1 MINQHQFQQS
11 ARHFRSGRISLSEFQ
26 ARVFDGQQTHPHQT
40 KPAVK
45 NQPVIERVEKSQP
58 AETSEAV
65 MADVTLDVD
74 RAQRCGWSEVIYGE
88 GKSIETIIEILNQL
102 ACANQPALVTR
113 VSKSVGDALAAHFA
127 DGEFNS
133 SAGTFIRGSYVG
145 KKKFAGDICV
155 VAAGT
160 SDLPVLEEA
169 VATVR
174 WMGANV
180 HRISDIGVAGPGR
193 IVPHLETLSSSAA
206 IVVVA
211 GMEGALPSVVAGHV
225 GCPVFAVPTSVGYGA
240 NLGGIAA
247 FLTMV
252 NSCAANVAV
261 VNIDAGFKAGYLAA
275 MVAKED

>member
-26 ARVFDGQQTHPHQT
+26 SRVFAGTET
-40 KPAVK
+40 KPH
-45 NQPVIERVEKSQP
+45 ETKSASAATAKTTP
-58 AETSEAV
+58 SP
-65 MADVTLDVD
+65 DVTLDLD
-74 RAQRCGWSEVIYGE
+74 RADRCGWSEVIFGE
-88 GKSIETIIEILNQL
+88 GKTIETLVDILNQL
-102 ACANQPALVTR
+102 NTAGQPAFITR
-113 VSKSVGDALAAHFA
+113 VSNETGEALAKQIA
-127 DGEFNS
+127 DGQFD
-133 SAGTFIRGSYVG
+133 SAAKTFTRGSYAQ
-145 KKKFAGDICV
+145 KKEFSGDIAV

-169 VATVR
+169 CSTIR
-174 WMGANV
+174 WMGGNV
-180 HRISDIGVAGPGR
+180 NRIVDVGVAGPDR
-193 IVPHLETLSSSAA
+193 LTPHLETLKSASA

-240 NLGGIAA
+240 NLDGIAA
-247 FLTMV
+247 FLAMV

-275 MVAKED
+275 MVAAKK

>member
-26 ARVFDGQQTHPHQT
+26 SRVFDGSET
-40 KPAVK
+40 KPH
-45 NQPVIERVEKSQP
+45 ETKS
-58 AETSEAV
+58 TSATTSKK
-65 MADVTLDVD
+65 ASSLAVTLDLD
-74 RAQRCGWSEVIYGE
+74 RADRCGWSEVIFGE
-88 GKSIETIIEILNQL
+88 GKTIETLIDILNQL
-102 ACANQPALVTR
+102 KTADQPALITR
-113 VSKSVGDALAAHFA
+113 VSDKIGNELAEQIS
-127 DGEFNS
+127 DGNYD
-133 SAGTFIRGSYVG
+133 SAAKTFTRGSYSQH
-145 KKKFAGDICV
+145 KKFSGDVAV

-169 VATVR
+169 CSTIR
-174 WMGANV
+174 WMGGNV
-180 HRISDIGVAGPGR
+180 NRIVDVGVAGPDR
-193 IVPHLETLSSSAA
+193 LIPHLETLKSASA

-240 NLGGIAA
+240 NLDGIAA
-247 FLTMV
+247 FLAMV

-275 MVAKED
+275 MVAAKK

>member
-26 ARVFDGQQTHPHQT
+26 ARVFSG
-40 KPAVK
+40 
-45 NQPVIERVEKSQP
+45 QP
-58 AETSEAV
+58 AAPHETKSADKSKPGLSSTVPTTPSEN
-65 MADVTLDVD
+65 VTLDLD
-74 RAQRCGWSEVIYGE
+74 RADRCGWSEVIFGE
-88 GKSIETIIEILNQL
+88 GKSIQTLTEILSQL
-102 ACANQPALVTR
+102 ASAGQPALVTR
-113 VSKSVGDALAAHFA
+113 LSVADGNALAAHFS
-127 DGEFNS
+127 DGHFNAA
-133 SAGTFIRGSYVG
+133 AGTFTRESYHG
-145 KKKFAGDICV
+145 KKNFSGDISI

-169 VATVR
+169 AATVG
-174 WMGANV
+174 WMGGQVN
-180 HRISDIGVAGPGR
+180 RIIDVGVAGPDR
-193 IVPHLETLSSSAA
+193 LTPHLPTLKSSAA

-240 NLGGIAA
+240 NLGGVAA
-247 FLTMV
+247 FLSMV

-275 MVAKED
+275 MVACKD

>member
-26 ARVFDGQQTHPHQT
+26 SRVFAGKETRPHETKSASAQTASASKTP
-40 KPAVK
+40 PS
-45 NQPVIERVEKSQP
+45 P
-58 AETSEAV
+58 
-65 MADVTLDVD
+65 DVTLDLD
-74 RAQRCGWSEVIYGE
+74 RADRCGWSEVIFGE
-88 GKSIETIIEILNQL
+88 GKTIETLIDILNQL
-102 ACANQPALVTR
+102 KTAGQPALITR
-113 VSKSVGDALAAHFA
+113 LSDEAGNELAKQITDGHFDAASKTFVRGNYAQKKTFT
-127 DGEFNS
+127 GEI
-133 SAGTFIRGSYVG
+133 A
-145 KKKFAGDICV
+145 V

-169 VATVR
+169 CSTIR
-174 WMGANV
+174 WMGGNV
-180 HRISDIGVAGPGR
+180 NRIVDVGVAGPDR
-193 IVPHLETLSSSAA
+193 LTPHLETLKSASA

-240 NLGGIAA
+240 NLNGIAA
-247 FLTMV
+247 FLAMV

-275 MVAKED
+275 MVAAKK